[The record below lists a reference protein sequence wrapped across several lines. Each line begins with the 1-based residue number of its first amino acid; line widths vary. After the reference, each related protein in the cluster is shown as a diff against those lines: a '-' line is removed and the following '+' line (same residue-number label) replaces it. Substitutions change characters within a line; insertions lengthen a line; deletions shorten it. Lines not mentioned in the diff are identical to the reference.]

1 MYSKITYESLSEGA
15 RKLFEQRMD
24 ERCKS
29 TDLLFTTLIVL
40 EWVAMIVVSVI
51 VSPLAWEGRNS
62 YIHPHL
68 LVALVLGGLVT
79 LPVIYFYFTAPGK
92 PVTRHVIAFS
102 QMLISAI
109 LIHLT
114 GGRIETHF
122 HVFGSLAFLAFYR
135 DWRVFITAVIVVTLD
150 HMIRGIYLPESVY
163 GVLTASPW
171 RTLEHVGWVV
181 FECFFLIKVCVRNEH
196 EMMFL
201 ASQQDALEVTNS
213 HIQELAEERARELE
227 KSRSLLE
234 AIVNNS
240 FDAIIAI
247 NEDYQITSWNHGASN
262 LYGYSEEEV
271 KDKIV
276 SMLIPES
283 LQAEFYKNI
292 SNVFEGMPISNLET
306 LRLRADGSTVD
317 VALTVSPIKND
328 DHEIIG
334 CSLIE
339 RDITHKKELEKRIS
353 EFYSTV
359 SHELRTPLTS
369 IRGALSII
377 DDDIVELDSE
387 EGREMIQLARSSSE
401 RLVRLINDIL
411 DLRKIEA
418 GKLELHLIKTD
429 SKNLVKQGLE
439 TMSGMA
445 QKADV
450 TISCNI
456 SFDAV
461 VEVDPDRIIQVL
473 ANLLSNAIKYSPR
486 GGLVLISVDTLE
498 NGRVRYSI
506 TDEGEG
512 ISTENIE
519 KLFGK
524 FQQIDS
530 SDSRPKEGTGL
541 GLSISKAIVEQHNG
555 TIGVH
560 SRPGIGSTFW
570 FELPYLEEDLKGESD
585 TLEPSDNAILIVE
598 DDLNLAQLLKISLKK
613 KGFCPRHV
621 TTIRGA
627 NFFLEKNRPSVIIA
641 DIMLP
646 DGNGIDFLE
655 TVKENPDLEQTPVI
669 VISGRDREEFE
680 FAHPFIYAWFH
691 KPFDLNELTGTI
703 NGLLSGKK
711 KVLIVEDDDETRTVI
726 ATQLKKLKAFC
737 LEASDGESAVEIAL
751 DKKPDVIILDIS
763 LPQMD
768 GFEVVKALSGKP
780 PPALLVYSGRDL
792 DSQDRAR
799 LKLGVTKHLTKG
811 RIGPKEFV
819 TTVEELLEGVRS
831 PVAPGHPKRQIE

>member
-1 MYSKITYESLSEGA
+1 
-15 RKLFEQRMD
+15 
-24 ERCKS
+24 
-29 TDLLFTTLIVL
+29 
-40 EWVAMIVVSVI
+40 
-51 VSPLAWEGRNS
+51 
-62 YIHPHL
+62 
-68 LVALVLGGLVT
+68 
-79 LPVIYFYFTAPGK
+79 
-92 PVTRHVIAFS
+92 
-102 QMLISAI
+102 
-109 LIHLT
+109 
-114 GGRIETHF
+114 
-122 HVFGSLAFLAFYR
+122 
-135 DWRVFITAVIVVTLD
+135 
-150 HMIRGIYLPESVY
+150 
-163 GVLTASPW
+163 
-171 RTLEHVGWVV
+171 
-181 FECFFLIKVCVRNEH
+181 
-196 EMMFL
+196 
-201 ASQQDALEVTNS
+201 
-213 HIQELAEERARELE
+213 
-227 KSRSLLE
+227 
-234 AIVNNS
+234 
-240 FDAIIAI
+240 
-247 NEDYQITSWNHGASN
+247 
-262 LYGYSEEEV
+262 
-271 KDKIV
+271 
-276 SMLIPES
+276 
-283 LQAEFYKNI
+283 
-292 SNVFEGMPISNLET
+292 
-306 LRLRADGSTVD
+306 
-317 VALTVSPIKND
+317 
-328 DHEIIG
+328 
-334 CSLIE
+334 
-339 RDITHKKELEKRIS
+339 
-353 EFYSTV
+353 
-359 SHELRTPLTS
+359 
-369 IRGALSII
+369 
-377 DDDIVELDSE
+377 
-387 EGREMIQLARSSSE
+387 
-401 RLVRLINDIL
+401 
-411 DLRKIEA
+411 
-418 GKLELHLIKTD
+418 
-429 SKNLVKQGLE
+429 
-439 TMSGMA
+439 MSGMA

-461 VEVDPDRIIQVL
+461 VEVDPDRITQVL

-524 FQQIDS
+524 ISANRQFGLKA
-530 SDSRPKEGTGL
+530 KEGTGL

-627 NFFLEKNRPSVIIA
+627 NIFLEKHRPSVIIA

-792 DSQDRAR
+792 DSQDR
-799 LKLGVTKHLTKG
+799 GQ
-811 RIGPKEFV
+811 
-819 TTVEELLEGVRS
+819 VEVGCDKTPHKRAHRS
-831 PVAPGHPKRQIE
+831 